1 MSDIFATAARRSD
14 LAMDDGALSVLRW
27 GRQDGPPDLI
37 FLHATG
43 FNALTYD
50 PLLAP
55 LAETTA
61 IAAIDQRGHGL
72 STLPADPAGLID
84 WWPYAGDIIAVL
96 DRWVPEGAP
105 PVVLAGHSM
114 GGMVSL
120 LAASQRPKAV
130 RGLVLLD
137 PVFMPPAVRLALYT
151 PWGRARSRRFGLAV
165 GAAKRRPVFPSKAEA
180 LATYRTRKA
189 FSTWTPGFLE
199 AYVEGGFVDDPE
211 GVRLAC
217 NPAWESATFS
227 AQRHASWKAL
237 KSVPMPVHILA
248 AGSGSTVV
256 GGAAKVVRVAPRT
269 VAETLDPETTHF
281 FPMERPDLVRERIAA
296 MLAKS

>member
-1 MSDIFATAARRSD
+1 MTDIFATAAQRSD
-14 LAMDDGALSVLRW
+14 LVLDDGKVSTLRW
-27 GRQDGPPDLI
+27 GRAEGTPDLV

-55 LAETTA
+55 LAERA
-61 IAAIDQRGHGL
+61 SVMAIDQRGHGL

-84 WWPYAGDIIAVL
+84 WWPYARDMVAVL
-96 DRWVPEGAP
+96 DRLVPKGAP

-120 LAASQRPKAV
+120 LAATQRPEAV

-137 PVFMPPAVRLALYT
+137 PVFMPPMVRIALFT

-189 FSTWTPGFLE
+189 FATWSPGFLE
-199 AYVEGGFVDDPE
+199 AYVEGGFVPDPE
-211 GVRLAC
+211 GVRIAC
-217 NPAWESATFS
+217 APAWESATFS
-227 AQRHASWKAL
+227 AQRHASWAAL
-237 KSVPMPVHILA
+237 KRAPMPVRILA

-256 GGAAKVVRVAPRT
+256 GGTAKIARVAPRV
-269 VAETLDPETTHF
+269 VAETMDPETTHF
-281 FPMERPDLVRERIAA
+281 FPMERPDRVRRVLAE
-296 MLAKS
+296 MLAQS

>member
-1 MSDIFATAARRSD
+1 MTDSFASTARRSD
-14 LAMDDGALSVLRW
+14 LALADGALSVLRW
-27 GRQDGPPDLI
+27 GREQHTPDLI

-55 LAETTA
+55 LAETAA
-61 IAAIDQRGHGL
+61 IAAVDQRGHGL
-72 STLPADPAGLID
+72 STVPADPSTLID
-84 WWPYAGDIIAVL
+84 WWPYARDIVAVL

-120 LAASQRPKAV
+120 LAATQRPEKV

-137 PVFMPPAVRLALYT
+137 PVFMPPAVRFALYT

-165 GAAKRRPVFPSKAEA
+165 GAAKRRPTFPSKAEA

-189 FSTWTPGFLE
+189 FSTWSPGFLE

-217 NPAWESATFS
+217 APAWESATFS
-227 AQRHASWKAL
+227 AQRHASWAAL
-237 KSVPMPVHILA
+237 KRATMPVLILA
-248 AGSGSTVV
+248 AGTGSTVV
-256 GGAAKVVRVAPRT
+256 GGTAKVTRVSPRVT
-269 VAETLDPETTHF
+269 AEAMDPETTHF
-281 FPMERPDLVRERIAA
+281 FPMERPDTVRDRIAA

>member
-1 MSDIFATAARRSD
+1 M
-14 LAMDDGALSVLRW
+14 
-27 GRQDGPPDLI
+27 
-37 FLHATG
+37 
-43 FNALTYD
+43 
-50 PLLAP
+50 
-55 LAETTA
+55 
-61 IAAIDQRGHGL
+61 
-72 STLPADPAGLID
+72 
-84 WWPYAGDIIAVL
+84 L

-256 GGAAKVVRVAPRT
+256 GGAAKVVRVAPARSQRRSIRRPRT
-269 VAETLDPETTHF
+269 SSRWSAPTWCASESP
-281 FPMERPDLVRERIAA
+281 PCSRSRERDQRDVIGVFRVW
-296 MLAKS
+296 

>member
-1 MSDIFATAARRSD
+1 MTDIFTSAARRSD
-14 LAMDDGALSVLRW
+14 LDLGEGALSVLRW
-27 GRQDGPPDLI
+27 GRQEGAPDLI

-55 LAETTA
+55 LAA
-61 IAAIDQRGHGL
+61 DAAVAAIDQRGHGL
-72 STLPADPAGLID
+72 STLPADPSGLID
-84 WWPYAGDIIAVL
+84 WWPYARDIIAVL

-189 FSTWTPGFLE
+189 FSTWSPGFLD
-199 AYVEGGFVDDPE
+199 AYVEGGFVADPE

-217 NPAWESATFS
+217 DPAWESATFS
-227 AQRHASWKAL
+227 AQRHASWAAL
-237 KSVPMPVHILA
+237 RRAAVPITLLS

-256 GGAAKVVRVAPRT
+256 GGTAKVMRIAPRT

-281 FPMERPDLVRERIAA
+281 FPMERPDLVRARIAA